1 MQRCQSLDISKL
13 QISSFELPLS
23 TLPLK
28 IPVMSAVSVS
38 ERIGTDDDAIFD
50 NDIIKWVFSNPA
62 EEFPIEVK
70 TNSKYNSLSDVS

>member
-1 MQRCQSLDISKL
+1 MQRCQSLDISEL

-28 IPVMSAVSVS
+28 IPVSVS

-62 EEFPIEVK
+62 EEFPVEVK
-70 TNSKYNSLSDVS
+70 TNSKNNPLLDVS